1 MKDDENIFD
10 DDDAL
15 DYIMY
20 EEVNKQGQGNQNKP
34 GKAGCL
40 GAIALVVLPATV
52 IVFII
57 LNIV

>member
-15 DYIMY
+15 DYIIYKEM
-20 EEVNKQGQGNQNKP
+20 NKQSQGNHNKP
-34 GKAGCL
+34 GNTGCL
-40 GAIALVVLPATV
+40 GVLALVVLPVTV
-52 IVFII
+52 IGYVI